1 MPVTPG
7 QYWNLI
13 ERNRPPV
20 KRRANHAKVRT
31 GCVTCK
37 NRRVK
42 CDEGK
47 PQCLRCEKSGHLCAG
62 YGDAS
67 ANRGKDVPPLA
78 ASEIS
83 KRTTERTVVRPRSL
97 QPRRAVDAAQPSSS
111 LAIRLPASLTP
122 AYLDSQDAPFF
133 DRFRSQ
139 IITDI
144 ASWCSAN
151 YWSGMLSQIM
161 HDECIQHASLALAAM
176 LLAVERS
183 LDPANRSSVP
193 LTQYEE
199 GKVALRHYMK
209 AIALCRERLLG
220 GITKDTVRSNLTS
233 TFLFAI
239 IEVLQGNMS
248 TVDQI
253 MVNGTLLLRD
263 AINSKASSGRPTLV
277 WDQELAEMKGGFDR
291 LTIMWGLCP
300 FFHGQKEIY
309 TVTTS
314 NGQSPEVPDMDA
326 PMSVV
331 RRCWNMFQNNL
342 GLFIMSVRCGK
353 VVSPEHMES
362 VISQKSKYITQLRQ
376 WTSLIDTLLEREKN
390 TPTFYPLSIMKA
402 LALTCTIFL
411 SCFLDRSDVSYDLH
425 HQSFLEVLQICQR
438 FIPEKP
444 PAHLKISLDV
454 DIFPISSF
462 TVTKCRDQKT
472 RLLALKIFGEMTY
485 RQGLWNNQ
493 GMLKSL
499 QALVDLEHKGRD
511 KDGFIPPRSRYYF
524 VASEWDL
531 ESRQMLAS
539 FVCCVSVPTESGDLP
554 TVRVP
559 ISF

>member
-1 MPVTPG
+1 MSVTPG

-20 KRRANHAKVRT
+20 RRRANHAKVRT

-47 PQCLRCEKSGHLCAG
+47 PQCLRCEKSGFLCVG
-62 YGDAS
+62 YEDAS
-67 ANRGKDVPPLA
+67 ANRGKDLPPLA
-78 ASEIS
+78 TSAIS
-83 KRTTERTVVRPRSL
+83 KRTTERTVLRPRSL
-97 QPRRAVDAAQPSSS
+97 QPRRAIDATQPFS
-111 LAIRLPASLTP
+111 LDIRLPASLTP
-122 AYLDSQDAPFF
+122 AYLDGRDAPFF
-133 DRFRSQ
+133 ERFRSQ
-139 IITDI
+139 IIMDI
-144 ASWCSAN
+144 ASWCSSN
-151 YWSGMLSQIM
+151 YWNGMLSQIM
-161 HDECIQHASLALAAM
+161 HDDCIQHASLALAAM

-183 LDPANRSSVP
+183 LDPAGQSSGP

-199 GKVALRHYMK
+199 GRVALRHYMK
-209 AIALCRERLLG
+209 AISLCRQRLLG
-220 GITKDTVRSNLTS
+220 GITKDTIRSNLTS
-233 TFLFAI
+233 TFLFAM

-263 AINSKASSGRPTLV
+263 AINAKAPSGRPTLV

-291 LTIMWGLCP
+291 MTIMWGLCP

-309 TVTTS
+309 AVTTS
-314 NGQSPEVPDMDA
+314 NGQYPEMPDKDA
-326 PMSVV
+326 PLSTI
-331 RRCWNMFQNNL
+331 RRCWTMFQNDL
-342 GLFIMSVRCGK
+342 GLFMMSVRCGK

-362 VISQKSKYITQLRQ
+362 VISQNSKYIVQLRQ
-376 WTSLIDTLLEREKN
+376 WMSLIDMLLEREKN
-390 TPTFYPLSIMKA
+390 TSTFYPLGIMKA

-425 HQSFLEVLQICQR
+425 LQSFLEILNICQK

-444 PAHLKISLDV
+444 SAHLKFSLDV
-454 DIFPISSF
+454 NIFPIASF

-472 RLLALKIFGEMTY
+472 RQLALKIFKEMTY
-485 RQGLWNNQ
+485 RQVLWSNQ

-511 KDGFIPPRSRYYF
+511 KRGFIPPSSRYYF

-531 ESRQMLAS
+531 ESRQMMAS
-539 FVCCVSVPTESGDLP
+539 FVCVVSVPTESGDLP